1 MKKPR
6 LHWSLKDSA
15 QRVIESLPPVLQ
27 IILAAVSAYA
37 FSHFVLG
44 HEVPLLSVTVSITA
58 LGFTRDARPRRVVE
72 TSIGMILGIALS
84 ETLLLTFGQGIWQ
97 MALTLLISLVLAR
110 FITSSSAFAL
120 TVGIQSMLVHLLQ
133 APAGGVYMR
142 SIDGIIGGL
151 IALLFTA
158 LIPRNPRGMAIKDAD
173 KLFDAFLGS
182 ILALKRALLESNVK
196 VADEALKE
204 VRRTQPLIDN
214 WRMSLDSAISI
225 SRISPFMRKFRDDLT
240 GQVRVLRGMDLAMRN
255 LRVVVRR
262 IDFLIRDGQKRP
274 YLADLLDQIASGV
287 SDLAEGVDEPAQRFK
302 AQEKFVEIIHQLDPK
317 KFGIADQLQE
327 ASVLLL
333 LRPLMVDLLCASGM
347 SEDDARAELP
357 TI

>member
-37 FSHFVLG
+37 FSHFVVG

-158 LIPRNPRGMAIKDAD
+158 LSPRNPRGMAIKDAD

-357 TI
+357 AI